1 MKLIIFTLSAYLV
14 DETYL
19 FAAEAGMPQLDPKY
33 WFSQGFW
40 LIIIFVTLYFLT
52 AKLFIPKIKNNIDDR
67 ERKIKDDLEKAK
79 LYKENSE
86 IKNKEYAQVIEK
98 SKKEI
103 SKMIYDT
110 RKKLEKDIQN
120 KKQVI
125 EKQINEEI
133 KKAEK
138 EINVLKKG
146 APEKINKIAIETSS
160 EIVKKLIGA
169 DVNNSSISAIVD
181 DLSKKNG
188 DKYYGN

>member
-1 MKLIIFTLSAYLV
+1 
-14 DETYL
+14 
-19 FAAEAGMPQLDPKY
+19 MPQLDPKY

-40 LIIIFVTLYFLT
+40 LIITFVMLYILI

-79 LYKENSE
+79 SYKENSE
-86 IKNKEYAQVIEK
+86 IKNKEYEQVIEK

-125 EKQINEEI
+125 EKQINDEI
-133 KKAEK
+133 KKTEN
-138 EINVLKKG
+138 EIKILKQNSLSSI
-146 APEKINKIAIETSS
+146 EKISEELTSKIVHEITGEQLNQSSVKAMVSEVTKKNFNKI
-160 EIVKKLIGA
+160 
-169 DVNNSSISAIVD
+169 IS
-181 DLSKKNG
+181 
-188 DKYYGN
+188 

>member
-1 MKLIIFTLSAYLV
+1 MKFIIFTISAYLA
-14 DETYL
+14 DELYL
-19 FAAEAGMPQLDPKY
+19 LAAEAGMPQLDPKY

-40 LIIIFVTLYFLT
+40 LIITFVTLYFLT

-86 IKNKEYAQVIEK
+86 IKNKEYAQIIEK

-125 EKQINEEI
+125 EKQINDEI
-133 KKAEK
+133 KKTEN
-138 EINVLKKG
+138 EIKILKQNSLSSI
-146 APEKINKIAIETSS
+146 EKISEELTSKIAHEITGEQLNQSSIKAIVSEVTKKNFNKI
-160 EIVKKLIGA
+160 
-169 DVNNSSISAIVD
+169 IS
-181 DLSKKNG
+181 
-188 DKYYGN
+188 

>member
-1 MKLIIFTLSAYLV
+1 MKFIIFTISAYLA
-14 DETYL
+14 DELYL
-19 FAAEAGMPQLDPKY
+19 LAAEAGMPQLDPKY

-40 LIIIFVTLYFLT
+40 LIITFVTLYFLT

-86 IKNKEYAQVIEK
+86 IKNKEYAQIIEK

-133 KKAEK
+133 KKTES
-138 EINVLKKG
+138 EIKILKQNSL
-146 APEKINKIAIETSS
+146 PSIEKISEELTSKIVREITGEQLNQSSIKAIVSEVTKKNFNKI
-160 EIVKKLIGA
+160 
-169 DVNNSSISAIVD
+169 IS
-181 DLSKKNG
+181 
-188 DKYYGN
+188 

>member
-1 MKLIIFTLSAYLV
+1 MKFIIFTISAYLA
-14 DETYL
+14 DELYL
-19 FAAEAGMPQLDPKY
+19 LAAEAGMPQLDPKY

-40 LIIIFVTLYFLT
+40 LIITFVTLYFLT

-86 IKNKEYAQVIEK
+86 IKNKEYEQVIEK

-125 EKQINEEI
+125 EKQINDEI
-133 KKAEK
+133 KKTEN
-138 EINVLKKG
+138 EIKILKQNSLSSI
-146 APEKINKIAIETSS
+146 EKISEELTSKIAHEITGEQLNQSSIKAIVSEVTKKNFNKI
-160 EIVKKLIGA
+160 
-169 DVNNSSISAIVD
+169 IS
-181 DLSKKNG
+181 
-188 DKYYGN
+188 